1 MTTTKAPCIT
11 EGLPALVRILRMAEV
26 IHIVG
31 LSRAT
36 IYRLIAQGDF
46 SATDES
52 YQPIRRVVACRHFSL
67 AG

>member
-11 EGLPALVRILRMAEV
+11 EGLPAPVRILRMAEV
-26 IHIVG
+26 THIVG

-36 IYRLIAQGDF
+36 IYRLIAQGVF
-46 SATDES
+46 TTGKP